1 MKFLCQLVSNLDEYD
16 YTQQL
21 RKDLLF
27 NDYIEQDCFK
37 LAIFLDPRMVRNML
51 NQSKRDEIR
60 ERLQFHWLYL
70 IKVQ

>member
-1 MKFLCQLVSNLDEYD
+1 MDEYD

>member
-27 NDYIEQDCFK
+27 NDYIEQDCFRPK
-37 LAIFLDPRMVRNML
+37 NGTKYVKSIE
-51 NQSKRDEIR
+51 KR
-60 ERLQFHWLYL
+60 
-70 IKVQ
+70 